1 MLSFILRYQ
10 SKRIIKAGCLQK
22 NLYPSFVKQT
32 LFYLTSYLFAVTDEH
47 ETGEILHWF
56 DHRISFTIHKIWHR
70 DCIVVHPIET
80 NLFCFRS
87 SPVFDGEHLRY
98 LSPGRKSLMLIEGS
112 INDHF
117 WFSKYKRTSI
127 VVVSQTRAHYNKYKS
142 IKTLSKISS
151 VFHLLFLNHKSRMW
165 CKYYHLFISV
175 AANFWVLRY
184 DFILN
189 MLAGNESIK
198 SQITW
203 AADVHGHIWETRV
216 VNRRS
221 YLSFIVTGLKF
232 VAPCIVFC

>member
-1 MLSFILRYQ
+1 MLNKPCS
-10 SKRIIKAGCLQK
+10 
-22 NLYPSFVKQT
+22 
-32 LFYLTSYLFAVTDEH
+32 
-47 ETGEILHWF
+47 
-56 DHRISFTIHKIWHR
+56 IWHLIYSQSLTNTKQVR
-70 DCIVVHPIET
+70 FCIDLITE
-80 NLFCFRS
+80 FRS
-87 SPVFDGEHLRY
+87 RFTKSGTVIALLFTRLKQICFAFARVQFWRRSLRY
-98 LSPGRKSLMLIEGS
+98 LSPDHKSMFLGEGS

-203 AADVHGHIWETRV
+203 AADVHGHIWEIRV